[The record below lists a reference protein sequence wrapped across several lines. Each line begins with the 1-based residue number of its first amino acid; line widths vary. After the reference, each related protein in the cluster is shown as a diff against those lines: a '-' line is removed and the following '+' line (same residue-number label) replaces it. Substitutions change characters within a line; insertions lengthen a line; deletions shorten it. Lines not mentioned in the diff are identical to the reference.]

1 MTLTV
6 IVFRRTHLIETGS
19 PDFCGEINTIY
30 TQIERT
36 GQYGDFNTSLINR
49 AMEQLIKWTG
59 VISHLRWL
67 YLIFD
72 AHRDQRKRPNK
83 RAQR

>member
-30 TQIERT
+30 TQIKRT

-49 AMEQLIKWTG
+49 AMEQFI
-59 VISHLRWL
+59 
-67 YLIFD
+67 
-72 AHRDQRKRPNK
+72 
-83 RAQR
+83 

>member
-36 GQYGDFNTSLINR
+36 GQYGDFNTSLINI
-49 AMEQLIKWTG
+49 E
-59 VISHLRWL
+59 RWSSL
-67 YLIFD
+67 FSG
-72 AHRDQRKRPNK
+72 QG
-83 RAQR
+83 

>member
-6 IVFRRTHLIETGS
+6 IVFRRTYLIETGS

-30 TQIERT
+30 RKIKRT

-49 AMEQLIKWTG
+49 AMEQLI
-59 VISHLRWL
+59 
-67 YLIFD
+67 
-72 AHRDQRKRPNK
+72 
-83 RAQR
+83 

>member
-6 IVFRRTHLIETGS
+6 IVFRGTHLIETGS

-30 TQIERT
+30 RQIKRT

-49 AMEQLIKWTG
+49 AMEELI
-59 VISHLRWL
+59 
-67 YLIFD
+67 
-72 AHRDQRKRPNK
+72 
-83 RAQR
+83 

>member
-6 IVFRRTHLIETGS
+6 IVFRRTHLIEFIETGS

-49 AMEQLIKWTG
+49 AMEQLI
-59 VISHLRWL
+59 
-67 YLIFD
+67 
-72 AHRDQRKRPNK
+72 
-83 RAQR
+83 